1 MSSESAAMS
10 WSDGHSP
17 PSGFQKR
24 PLVPQGAL
32 IARKPVPSRVLHN
45 DEANISS
52 VNPPRRDHWDPSV
65 RPDFVLQ
72 SLDESFHAKT
82 SLLPFPVEGD
92 INAANS
98 VEGYNDKSLNPPKD
112 SAVSSAGDD
121 IRNHRQDW
129 LPYSLSWPYLLVL
142 ILVSVALAV
151 TTLILTWYSATNKG
165 LGSDTKSTIL
175 LFGWRFSPTLVA
187 VVYVLLE
194 SNLLND
200 VRRTEVFARLS
211 YAESLPASCTLL
223 RPKGSW
229 WNDPGNA
236 LRKKENGGRRS
247 WTLFWASLANI
258 VGMLVISPLS
268 AGLLSTQNM
277 QIINS
282 ATFSQTP
289 AFQKAP
295 LNTSADDST
304 FVRTIAS
311 TTLGLKTS
319 AWLSDEY
326 AILPFWP
333 TLQKVPLG
341 VSLATTPQTWKGV
354 TTVFQSQLICD
365 PMWLTEA
372 GYVPL
377 VDPAPQGGVDWN
389 SIQLTSADGCVY
401 DLAIHDDSLFNSG
414 GGWWS
419 RSSGSNF
426 PSAQNAEDCTLN
438 PETCVV
444 VEASQQCD
452 NRELFFVTTAYQK
465 SSTRATGHVCTTHY
479 FQAEVEATAEITSSA
494 SNVNFN
500 TGLFEK
506 KKHFIN
512 TTLVDINYF
521 EELFLSWTWNTK
533 FQLSS
538 RTTRPEIGGP
548 LLPIAALYN
557 FDLNKILASTSL
569 LHEAQAV
576 KQRFFGEALQSTF
589 STLGSRD
596 APQINGEISYVEQ
609 RIVVNFAIGIVLAVL
624 LLWSAIMF
632 TAVYFQSRS
641 HKRPLHLSRDP
652 GSIAALSSL
661 ISNQNDTRV
670 CFEGSDRLSKSS
682 LKALLV
688 NKRFSLQHSGLHSD
702 SQATRHGLEQGKHFN
717 IVFVQTRYPI
727 GRILTVRYRH
737 SYGKAPRG
745 LAAYC
750 TTRMEWRLRV
760 GILCCPHCWD
770 CSFVC

>member
-1 MSSESAAMS
+1 MNRQPALDNTSIEHSAPILSSDTISNEFTSVAMS
-10 WSDGHSP
+10 WPEGHNP
-17 PSGFQKR
+17 PSIFQQR

-32 IARKPVPSRVLHN
+32 IARKPVPSRQLLN
-45 DEANISS
+45 NEANTSS
-52 VNPPRRDHWDPSV
+52 VNSPRRDHWDPTLST
-65 RPDFVLQ
+65 DFVQQ
-72 SLDESFHAKT
+72 SFDESVHVKT
-82 SLLPFPVEGD
+82 SLLPFPVERD
-92 INAANS
+92 INGANS
-98 VEGYNDKSLNPPKD
+98 VEGYNDKSLKPLKA

-121 IRNHRQDW
+121 IQDHRHDW
-129 LPYSLSWPYLLVL
+129 LPYSLHWPYLLVL

-151 TTLILTWYSATNKG
+151 TTAILTWYSATNKG
-165 LGSDTKSTIL
+165 LGSDTKSNIL

-187 VVYVLLE
+187 VLYVLLE
-194 SNLLND
+194 STLLND
-200 VRRTEVFARLS
+200 VRRTEVFARLAH
-211 YAESLPASCTLL
+211 AESLPASCTLL
-223 RPKGSW
+223 RANDSW
-229 WNDPGNA
+229 WNQPGNA
-236 LRKKENGGRRS
+236 LRKKDNGGRRS

-258 VGMLVISPLS
+258 LGMLVISPLS
-268 AGLLSTQNM
+268 AGLLSTQNV

-289 AFQKAP
+289 AFQKTP

-333 TLQKVPLG
+333 ATLQEAPLG
-341 VSLATTPQTWKGV
+341 ASLATTPQTWNTV

-372 GYVPL
+372 GYIPWTQN
-377 VDPAPQGGVDWN
+377 DPQEGMKWT

-401 DLAIHDDSLFNSG
+401 DLAISEGVEVGFFQLG

-419 RSSGSNF
+419 RSSGANF
-426 PSAQNAEDCTLN
+426 PAAQNAEECTLDS
-438 PETCVV
+438 ETCVV

-452 NRELFFVTTAYQK
+452 NRELFFVTTAYQN
-465 SSTRATGHVCTTHY
+465 SSTRATGQVCTTHY

-494 SNVNFN
+494 SNVNFD

-512 TTLVDINYF
+512 TTLVDIKFF
-521 EELFLSWTWNTK
+521 EDLFLSWTWNTK

-538 RTTRPEIGGP
+538 QVTRPEIGGP

-557 FDLNKILASTSL
+557 FDLNRMLASTNL
-569 LHEAQAV
+569 VNEAQAV

-596 APQINGEISYVEQ
+596 APQLNGEISHFEQ
-609 RIVVNFAIGIVLAVL
+609 RIVVNFAIGIVLGVL

-632 TAVYFQSRS
+632 TAVYFKSRS
-641 HKRPLHLSRDP
+641 HKRPLHLSP
-652 GSIAALSSL
+652 
-661 ISNQNDTRV
+661 
-670 CFEGSDRLSKSS
+670 
-682 LKALLV
+682 
-688 NKRFSLQHSGLHSD
+688 
-702 SQATRHGLEQGKHFN
+702 
-717 IVFVQTRYPI
+717 
-727 GRILTVRYRH
+727 
-737 SYGKAPRG
+737 
-745 LAAYC
+745 
-750 TTRMEWRLRV
+750 
-760 GILCCPHCWD
+760 
-770 CSFVC
+770 